1 MNCAQTRELIDA
13 GLDGELDLLT
23 SLDLKRHVECCPP
36 CAHEQERLQAVKA
49 TIAAAPYYDA
59 PPELARRIGRSLR
72 EEIGLPMRFR
82 ILRRTLAIAACVAV
96 LVSLGWLAVQ
106 HLDRAGA
113 DARSRELVAAHVRS
127 LMADHLL
134 DVPSSDQHTVKP
146 WFSGKLDFA
155 PEVRD
160 LTDAGFP
167 LHGGRL
173 DYLDGRPV
181 AALVYR
187 HNRHVINCFI
197 QPGETNES
205 AFTTSTVQGYSV
217 VEFSHHRLRWQ
228 LISDAAPATLEELA
242 RALQTAP

>member
-23 SLDLKRHVECCPP
+23 SLDLKRHVECCPA
-36 CAHEQERLQAVKA
+36 CAQVQERLQAVKS

-59 PPELARRIGRSLR
+59 PPELSRRIGRSLR
-72 EEIGLPMRFR
+72 NEIAPPLRFR
-82 ILRRTLAIAACVAV
+82 ILRRALAVAACLAIVVMLGLLAA
-96 LVSLGWLAVQ
+96 Q
-106 HLDRAGA
+106 HFERTGVET
-113 DARSRELVAAHVRS
+113 RSRELVAAHVRS

-160 LTDAGFP
+160 LADAGFP
-167 LHGGRL
+167 LQGGRL
-173 DYLDGRPV
+173 DYLDNRPV

-187 HNRHVINCFI
+187 HDRHVINCFVR
-197 QPGETNES
+197 PDGTAES
-205 AFTTSTVQGYSV
+205 PINTSTAQGYCIV
-217 VEFSHHRLRWQ
+217 QFTHHRLQWQ
-228 LISDAAPATLEELA
+228 LISDAAPATLEQLA
-242 RALQTAP
+242 RALAAQ